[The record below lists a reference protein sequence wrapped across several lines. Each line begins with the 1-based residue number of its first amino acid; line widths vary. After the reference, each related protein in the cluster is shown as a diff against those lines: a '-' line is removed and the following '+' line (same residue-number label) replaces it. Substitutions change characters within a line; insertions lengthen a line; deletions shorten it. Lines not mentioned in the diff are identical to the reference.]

1 MHRKDLL
8 AAGAAMVGAALLP
21 TAALASGYALKE
33 QSVSGQGTSFAGVSA
48 GGNGDAS
55 SMFFNPATMGLVKGN
70 QFVQTFTGIMPY
82 SKLESASARR
92 AAYAGGS
99 TITGRTDVG
108 DGAQDAVLP
117 AGYFVYT
124 VNDDLKLGISGNGPW
139 GLVTDYSYDWVG
151 RYHGVRSDLR
161 TYNFGPSMS
170 YQVNPVLTVG
180 FGIQVQYMKAELS
193 QVNDFGLRLGRPG
206 SLDLT
211 SDIVGDDIGFGFTAG
226 VLYQP
231 LPTTRVGLGF
241 RSAVTHELEGDITI
255 SNRPSSLAGV
265 LPSSSTA
272 TAKTTTPEIVSL
284 GAYHELSDRL
294 AIMGEVQWTNWS
306 RFRELRVAFG
316 SPALGTSATEEEW
329 KDSWFFALGAAYKA
343 TDRLVL
349 RTGIGYD
356 QSPISDAYR
365 TPRIPDADRTWL
377 SVGAGYKVTDAI
389 QLDVAYTH
397 IFVQD
402 STLELTDTSPTGVNA
417 GRGSLNAKYENHVD
431 LVGIQARISF

>member
-1 MHRKDLL
+1 MYRKGIL
-8 AAGAAMVGAALLP
+8 AVGVAMVGAALLP
-21 TAALASGYALKE
+21 AAAQASGYQLKE
-33 QSVSGQGTSFAGVSA
+33 QSVSGQGTAFAGISA

-55 SMFFNPATMGLVKGN
+55 SMFFNPATMGLVQGN
-70 QFVQTFTGIMPY
+70 QFVQTFTGILPY

-92 AAYAGGS
+92 APYAGGT

-108 DGAQDAVLP
+108 DAAQDAVLP
-117 AGYFVYT
+117 AGYFVYS

-161 TYNFGPSMS
+161 TYNFGPTMS

-180 FGIQVQYMKAELS
+180 FGLQIQYMKAKLS

-206 SLDLT
+206 SLDLS
-211 SDIVGDDIGFGFTAG
+211 SDITGDDWGYGFTAG

-231 LPTTRVGLGF
+231 LPTTRIGLGF
-241 RSAVTHELEGDITI
+241 RSAVTHELEGDIEI
-255 SNRPSSLAGV
+255 SNRPAALAGV
-265 LPSSSTA
+265 LPTTA
-272 TAKTTTPEIVSL
+272 GASAKTTTPEVVSL
-284 GAYHELSDRL
+284 GAYHELTDRI

-306 RFRELRVAFG
+306 RFRELRVVFD

-349 RTGIGYD
+349 RTGVGYD
-356 QSPISDAYR
+356 QSPISNAYR
-365 TPRIPDADRTWL
+365 TPRIPDADRTWV
-377 SVGAGYKVTDAI
+377 SVGAGYKVTDSI

-417 GRGSLNAKYENHVD
+417 GRGNLNAKYENHVD
-431 LVGIQARISF
+431 LIGVQARISF